1 MTIKRRILIQ
11 MKNTL
16 AIAAVA
22 ILLAAGVYYSIR
34 NEKHFV
40 DDPKSG
46 SLVKATP
53 VVKSICVT
61 PIQNLSHK
69 PVAMEGIDNELVSQ
83 LQKVGFAARKVADG
97 GQCDATTN
105 AEVVDITGRA
115 RKTARV
121 DFRLTL
127 ASEQVPRMSSSVEGK
142 SGGKGGD
149 RLENSMSEFAVN
161 PESKETAGAARE
173 AIVAALGKTAA
184 QIDAANRKGLPP
196 WQAKEQ

>member
-22 ILLAAGVYYSIR
+22 ILLGVGAYYSVR
-34 NEKHFV
+34 NPNHFV
-40 DDPKSG
+40 DDPKSA
-46 SLVKATP
+46 SIVKPSP

-127 ASEQVPRMSSSVEGK
+127 TSEQVPRMSSSVEGK
-142 SGGKGGD
+142 SGGSVEKTLSD
-149 RLENSMSEFAVN
+149 FTVN
-161 PESKETAGAARE
+161 PDAKETAGAARE
-173 AIVAALGKTAA
+173 AIVAALGRTAA

>member
-1 MTIKRRILIQ
+1 
-11 MKNTL
+11 MKNRL
-16 AIAAVA
+16 AVAAVA
-22 ILLAAGVYYSIR
+22 ILLAIGLYIAVH
-34 NEKHFV
+34 NAKHPA
-40 DDPKSG
+40 DDPALS
-46 SLVKATP
+46 SIVKATP

-69 PVAMEGIDNELVSQ
+69 KVAMEGVDDELVSQ
-83 LQKVGFAARKVADG
+83 LHKVGFESRKISDG

-105 AEVVDITGRA
+105 AEVVDVTGRA

-127 ASEQVPRMSSSVEGK
+127 ASEQMPRMSSSVEGK
-142 SGGKGGD
+142 SGGGS
-149 RLENSMSEFAVN
+149 LEKTVSEFSIN
-161 PESKETAGAARE
+161 PDTKETSGAERE

-184 QIDAANRKGLPP
+184 QIDAANKRGLPA

>member
-1 MTIKRRILIQ
+1 

-16 AIAAVA
+16 ALAAVV
-22 ILLAAGVYYSIR
+22 ILLAAGLYYSVR
-34 NEKHFV
+34 NAKHSA
-40 DDPKSG
+40 DDPALS
-46 SLVKATP
+46 SLVKTTP
-53 VVKSICVT
+53 VMKSICVT

-69 PVAMEGIDNELVSQ
+69 PVAMEGIDDELVSQ
-83 LQKVGFAARKVADG
+83 LHKVGFESRKISDG

-105 AEVVDITGRA
+105 AEVVEVSGRG

-127 ASEQVPRMSSSVEGK
+127 TTEQVPRMSSTVEGK
-142 SGGKGGD
+142 SGGKGD
-149 RLENSMSEFAVN
+149 PLEKSMSEFAIN
-161 PESKETAGAARE
+161 PETTETLGAERE

-184 QIDAANRKGLPP
+184 QIDAANKHGLPA

>member
-1 MTIKRRILIQ
+1 

-22 ILLAAGVYYSIR
+22 ILLAAGLYYSAR
-34 NEKHFV
+34 NGKHSA
-40 DDPKSG
+40 DDPALS

-69 PVAMEGIDNELVSQ
+69 PVAMDGIDDELVSQ
-83 LQKVGFAARKVADG
+83 LHKVGFESRKVSDG

-105 AEVVDITGRA
+105 AEVVDITGRG

-127 ASEQVPRMSSSVEGK
+127 TSEQVPRMSASVEGK
-142 SGGKGGD
+142 SGGKQGD
-149 RLENSMSEFAVN
+149 PLEKSMSEFAVN
-161 PESKETAGAARE
+161 PEKETAGAARE
-173 AIVAALGKTAA
+173 AIVAALGKTAE
-184 QIDAANRKGLPP
+184 QIDAANKKGLPG

>member
-1 MTIKRRILIQ
+1 MTIKRRILTQ

-16 AIAAVA
+16 AIVAVA
-22 ILLAAGVYYSIR
+22 ILLGAGAYYSIR

-46 SLVKATP
+46 SLVKAAP

-69 PVAMEGIDNELVSQ
+69 PVAMDGIDNELVSQ

-127 ASEQVPRMSSSVEGK
+127 TSEQVPRMSATVEGK
-142 SGGKGGD
+142 SDGSVEKTLSD
-149 RLENSMSEFAVN
+149 FTVN
-161 PESKETAGAARE
+161 PDAKETAGAARE

>member
-1 MTIKRRILIQ
+1 
-11 MKNTL
+11 MKNFL
-16 AIAAVA
+16 AVAAVA
-22 ILLAAGVYYSIR
+22 VLVGIGVYYTIR
-34 NEKHFV
+34 DTRHPS
-40 DDPKSG
+40 DDAPLS

-69 PVAMEGIDNELVSQ
+69 TLAMDGIDDELVSQ
-83 LQKVGFAARKVADG
+83 LQKVGFASRKIADG

-127 ASEQVPRMSSSVEGK
+127 TSEQVPRMSSSVEGK

-149 RLENSMSEFAVN
+149 TVEFAVN
-161 PESKETAGAARE
+161 PDDKETASATRE
-173 AIVAALGKTAA
+173 AIVAALGMTAA
-184 QIDAANRKGLPP
+184 QIDAANRKGLPG

>member
-1 MTIKRRILIQ
+1 
-11 MKNTL
+11 MKEKL
-16 AIAAVA
+16 AIAVLA
-22 ILLAAGVYYSIR
+22 ILLAIGSYYSLH
-34 NEKHFV
+34 NAKPAA
-40 DDPKSG
+40 DPTLS
-46 SLVKATP
+46 SLVKASP

-69 PVAMEGIDNELVSQ
+69 PVAMDGIDDELVAQ
-83 LQKVGFAARKVADG
+83 LHKVGFESRKISDGG

-127 ASEQVPRMSSSVEGK
+127 TSEQVPRMSSSVEGK
-142 SGGKGGD
+142 SGGEK
-149 RLENSMSEFAVN
+149 SEFTVN
-161 PESKETAGAARE
+161 PAPKEAEGAERE
-173 AIVAALGKTAA
+173 AVVAALSKTAA
-184 QIDAANRKGLPP
+184 QIDAANKHGLPA

>member
-1 MTIKRRILIQ
+1 
-11 MKNTL
+11 MKNVL
-16 AIAAVA
+16 AIAAVV
-22 ILLAAGVYYSIR
+22 ILLGAAVYFSSR
-34 NEKHFV
+34 NPKHPA
-40 DDPKSG
+40 DDPTTG
-46 SLVKATP
+46 SFVKAAP

-69 PVAMEGIDNELVSQ
+69 TVAMDGVDEELVSQ
-83 LQKVGFAARKVADG
+83 LHKVGFESRRISEG

-105 AEVVDITGRA
+105 AELVDITGRG

-127 ASEQVPRMSSSVEGK
+127 TSEQVPRMSSSVEGK
-142 SGGKGGD
+142 SGGKG
-149 RLENSMSEFAVN
+149 EVVESEFSVN
-161 PESKETAGAARE
+161 PETKESLGAERE

-184 QIDAANRKGLPP
+184 QIDAANKKGLPG

>member
-1 MTIKRRILIQ
+1 
-11 MKNTL
+11 MKNSL
-16 AIAAVA
+16 AIAAVV
-22 ILLAAGVYYSIR
+22 ILLGAGLYYMVRDSR
-34 NEKHFV
+34 HPV
-40 DDPKSG
+40 DDPALS
-46 SLVKATP
+46 SLVKSAP

-69 PVAMEGIDNELVSQ
+69 TLAMDGIDEELVSQ

-105 AEVVDITGRA
+105 AEVVDVTGRS

-127 ASEQVPRMSSSVEGK
+127 TSEQVPRMSSSVEGK
-142 SGGKGGD
+142 SGGKGAD
-149 RLENSMSEFAVN
+149 SLEKNLSEFAVN
-161 PESKETAGAARE
+161 PDPKETAGAARE

-184 QIDAANRKGLPP
+184 QIDAANRKRLPA